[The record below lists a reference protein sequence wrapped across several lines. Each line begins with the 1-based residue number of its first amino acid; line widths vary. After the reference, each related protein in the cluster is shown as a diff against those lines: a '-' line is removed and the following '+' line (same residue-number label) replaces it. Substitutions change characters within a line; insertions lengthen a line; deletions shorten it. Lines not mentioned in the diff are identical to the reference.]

1 MAITSRHINIYKFIK
16 RIEKPTLKNLSIC
29 FNIKPGNL
37 INYLREIYEILEEK
51 KVSGEEMLETI
62 KKGKNILHLLK
73 EKQSF
78 LKKERMEYIIFY
90 ILSKKNIVISD
101 LEKKLNISRR
111 ALNYDL
117 EIIKNMFQ
125 EKKLILESNNKGVFL
140 KGEEFLRKRELHIYL
155 FKYFVEKNF
164 LPKESKKLYLEYI
177 SRIKDFK
184 IRKQMKKLNRIISEK
199 GTHYSYISLL
209 GFYIIEI
216 LEEKDELKIKDIKN
230 NKEFF
235 SILELNN
242 SEKNMENIYLE
253 FKNSFLKELPVKS
266 LKLFSILVKDA
277 FCVDKKYSLKIID
290 KVKLLLK
297 ILEEEYQIVV
307 ENKEE
312 FHEKICPWVAYYEA
326 KEEYGIRD
334 CNFINI
340 SNIEFTDKML
350 EVFQRVRDF
359 FPSFTI
365 YDFIIVYFKT
375 KELHGKKKEKKE
387 IVFIYKNIPKVI
399 LDTLL
404 ENIES
409 KYSIKCQRIV
419 YLDDIEEDLEK
430 NKIDLLITMENIK
443 LDKIQTLRLPIPQF

>member
-29 FNIKPGNL
+29 FNIKSGNL

-62 KKGKNILHLLK
+62 KRGKNILHLLK

-117 EIIKNMFQ
+117 EIIKNIFQ
-125 EKKLILESNNKGVFL
+125 EKNLILESNNKGVFL
-140 KGEEFLRKRELHIYL
+140 KGDKFLIRKELHIYI
-155 FKYFVEKNF
+155 FKYFVEKKF
-164 LPKESKKLYLEYI
+164 LPKEIKKLYLEYI
-177 SRIKDFK
+177 MGIKNYK
-184 IRKQMKKLNRIISEK
+184 IRKQIKKLNRIISDI

-209 GFYIIEI
+209 AFYIVEI
-216 LEEKDELKIKDIKN
+216 LENNNGMKIKNIKN
-230 NKEFF
+230 SKEFF
-235 SILELNN
+235 SKISLSISEN
-242 SEKNMENIYLE
+242 SREKIYLE
-253 FKNSFLKELPVKS
+253 FKNSFLKELSVDS
-266 LKLFSILVKDA
+266 LKLFSILLKDA
-277 FCVDKKYSLKIID
+277 FCFDRNYSVEIKN
-290 KVKLLLK
+290 KVKVLLK

-312 FHEKICPWVAYYEA
+312 FHKKICPWVAYYEA
-326 KEEYGIRD
+326 KEEYGILD

-399 LDTLL
+399 LESLL
-404 ENIES
+404 EHIES
-409 KYSIKCQRIV
+409 RYSIKCKRAI
-419 YLDDIEEDLEK
+419 YLDDIKKDINE